1 MRIVNILQNR
11 DKKPSKITDSN
22 RMGIPFVFLLL
33 LYKFILWRLTSREIC
48 DSLKG
53 TATKQGQKT
62 GAWSQPG

>member
-53 TATKQGQKT
+53 TATK
-62 GAWSQPG
+62 